1 MTRQEE
7 KIYKLVGINKD
18 GEIVMCDDIFK
29 YSDGFKGACGTIFE
43 ILTKEKAEEINR
55 LVREDGEYGYE
66 DLWRE
71 CVRGEGTTDGL
82 FEWLEKVVDEE
93 LADGK
98 DFVGQDTSYF
108 EYLKPELKKLF
119 DSMSEE
125 KLQEMI
131 DFINNNNMRN
141 DDVYFESIDDF
152 KQNAVFSCVGGG
164 RCFSKDEEL
173 PIVFD
178 NELLEKIRIAE
189 TPIENPE
196 PKEKTA
202 EEIQAEK
209 HAQKVLN
216 DFDNAFSK
224 IKDVSNTLDKAQE
237 GMADLLKG
245 VENEQ

>member
-1 MTRQEE
+1 MLLDKYITTINKKRSKLWQDKKK
-7 KIYKLVGINKD
+7 KIYKLVGLNKD

-29 YSDGFKGACGTIFE
+29 YSDGFKGACGSIFE
-43 ILTKEKAEEINR
+43 ILTKEKAEKINR
-55 LVREDGEYGYE
+55 LVREDGDYGYE

-71 CVRGEGTTDGL
+71 CVHAGDTTDGL
-82 FEWLEKVVDEE
+82 TEWLESVVDEE
-93 LADGK
+93 LAGGK

-108 EYLKPELKKLF
+108 NYLKQELKRLYE
-119 DSMSEE
+119 SMPEE

-131 DFINNNNMRN
+131 DFINENNYRN

-189 TPIENPE
+189 TPIENPT
-196 PKEKTA
+196 PREKTA
-202 EEIQAEK
+202 EEIQAEE
-209 HAQKVLN
+209 HAKKK
-216 DFDNAFSK
+216 F
-224 IKDVSNTLDKAQE
+224 
-237 GMADLLKG
+237 
-245 VENEQ
+245 

>member
-55 LVREDGEYGYE
+55 LVKEDGEYGYE

-71 CVRGEGTTDGL
+71 CVHGGHTTDGL
-82 FEWLEKVVDEE
+82 TEWLENVVDEE

-119 DSMSEE
+119 DSIPEE

-131 DFINNNNMRN
+131 DFINENNYRN

-152 KQNAVFSCVGGG
+152 KQNAVFSCVGG
-164 RCFSKDEEL
+164 R
-173 PIVFD
+173 
-178 NELLEKIRIAE
+178 
-189 TPIENPE
+189 
-196 PKEKTA
+196 
-202 EEIQAEK
+202 
-209 HAQKVLN
+209 
-216 DFDNAFSK
+216 
-224 IKDVSNTLDKAQE
+224 
-237 GMADLLKG
+237 
-245 VENEQ
+245 

>member
-7 KIYKLVGINKD
+7 KIYKLVGLNKN

-29 YSDGFKGACGTIFE
+29 YSDGFKGACGSIFE
-43 ILTKEKAEEINR
+43 ILNKSKAEEINR
-55 LVREDGEYGYE
+55 LVAQGDYGYD

-71 CVRGEGTTDGL
+71 CVHAGSTTEGLT
-82 FEWLEKVVDEE
+82 EWLENLVYDEVTIG
-93 LADGK
+93 DN
-98 DFVGQDTSYF
+98 DFVGQDKSYF
-108 EYLKPELKKLF
+108 CQLKQELKRLYE
-119 DSMSEE
+119 SMPEE

-131 DFINNNNMRN
+131 DFINENNYRN

-189 TPIENPE
+189 TPIENPT
-196 PKEKTA
+196 PREKTA
-202 EEIQAEK
+202 EEIQAEE
-209 HAQKVLN
+209 HAKKVLQ
-216 DFDNAFSK
+216 DFDKAFSK

-237 GMADLLKG
+237 GMADLSKG
-245 VENEQ
+245 VENE

>member
-7 KIYKLVGINKD
+7 KIYKLVGLNKN
-18 GEIVMCDDIFK
+18 GEFVMCDDIFK
-29 YSDGFKGACGTIFE
+29 YSDGFKGACGSIFE
-43 ILTKEKAEEINR
+43 ILNKSKAEKINR
-55 LVREDGEYGYE
+55 LVAQGDYGYD

-71 CVRGEGTTDGL
+71 CVHAGNTTEGLT
-82 FEWLEKVVDEE
+82 EWLENLVYDEVTIG
-93 LADGK
+93 DN
-98 DFVGQDTSYF
+98 DFVGQDKSYF
-108 EYLKPELKKLF
+108 CQLKQELKRLYE
-119 DSMSEE
+119 SMPEE

-131 DFINNNNMRN
+131 DFINENNYRN

-189 TPIENPE
+189 TPIENPT
-196 PKEKTA
+196 PKEKTV
-202 EEIQAEK
+202 EEIQAEE
-209 HAQKVLN
+209 HAKKVLQ
-216 DFDNAFSK
+216 DFDKAFSK

>member
-7 KIYKLVGINKD
+7 KIYKLVGLNKN
-18 GEIVMCDDIFK
+18 GEFVMCDDIFK
-29 YSDGFKGACGTIFE
+29 YSDGFKGACGSIFE
-43 ILTKEKAEEINR
+43 ILNKSKAEKINR
-55 LVREDGEYGYE
+55 LVKETGDYGYE

-71 CVRGEGTTDGL
+71 CVHAGNTTDGL
-82 FEWLEKVVDEE
+82 TEWLESVVDEE
-93 LADGK
+93 LVAYGK

-108 EYLKPELKKLF
+108 NYLKQELKRLYE
-119 DSMSEE
+119 SMSEE

-131 DFINNNNMRN
+131 DFINENNYRN

-202 EEIQAEK
+202 EEIQAEE
-209 HAQKVLN
+209 HAKKS
-216 DFDNAFSK
+216 FK
-224 IKDVSNTLDKAQE
+224 
-237 GMADLLKG
+237 
-245 VENEQ
+245 

>member
-1 MTRQEE
+1 MTRQAE
-7 KIYKLVGINKD
+7 KIYKLVGLNKN

-29 YSDGFKGACGTIFE
+29 YSDGFKGACGSIFE
-43 ILTKEKAEEINR
+43 ILNKSKAEEINR
-55 LVREDGEYGYE
+55 LVAQGDYGYD

-71 CVRGEGTTDGL
+71 CVQAGNTTEGLT
-82 FEWLEKVVDEE
+82 EWLENLVYDEVTIG
-93 LADGK
+93 DN
-98 DFVGQDTSYF
+98 DFVGQDKSYF
-108 EYLKPELKKLF
+108 CQLKQELKRLYE
-119 DSMSEE
+119 SMPEE

-131 DFINNNNMRN
+131 DFINENNYRN

-173 PIVFD
+173 PMVFD

-189 TPIENPE
+189 TPIENPT
-196 PKEKTA
+196 PREKTA
-202 EEIQAEK
+202 EEIQAEE
-209 HAQKVLN
+209 HAKKVLK
-216 DFDNAFSK
+216 DFDKAFSK

-245 VENEQ
+245 AENE

>member
-7 KIYKLVGINKD
+7 KIYKLVGLNKN

-29 YSDGFKGACGTIFE
+29 YSDGFKRACGTIFE
-43 ILTKEKAEEINR
+43 VLTKEKAEEINR
-55 LVREDGEYGYE
+55 HVREDGDYGYE

-71 CVRGEGTTDGL
+71 CVHGGHTTDGL
-82 FEWLEKVVDEE
+82 TEWLENVVDEE
-93 LADGK
+93 LAYGK

-108 EYLKPELKKLF
+108 NYLKQELKRLYE
-119 DSMSEE
+119 SMPEE

-131 DFINNNNMRN
+131 DFINENNYRN

-189 TPIENPE
+189 TPIEKPE
-196 PKEKTA
+196 LREKTA
-202 EEIQAEK
+202 REIQTEE
-209 HAQKVLN
+209 
-216 DFDNAFSK
+216 
-224 IKDVSNTLDKAQE
+224 T
-237 GMADLLKG
+237 
-245 VENEQ
+245 

>member
-29 YSDGFKGACGTIFE
+29 YSDGFKGACGSIFE
-43 ILTKEKAEEINR
+43 ILTKEKAEKINR
-55 LVREDGEYGYE
+55 LVREDGDYGYE

-71 CVRGEGTTDGL
+71 CVHAGNTTDGL
-82 FEWLEKVVDEE
+82 TEWLESVVDEE
-93 LADGK
+93 LANGK

-108 EYLKPELKKLF
+108 NYLKQELKRLYE
-119 DSMSEE
+119 SMPEE
-125 KLQEMI
+125 KLQKMI
-131 DFINNNNMRN
+131 DFINKNNYRN

-189 TPIENPE
+189 TPIENPTQR
-196 PKEKTA
+196 EKTLEEIYA
-202 EEIQAEK
+202 EE
-209 HAQKVLN
+209 HAKRN
-216 DFDNAFSK
+216 YK
-224 IKDVSNTLDKAQE
+224 
-237 GMADLLKG
+237 
-245 VENEQ
+245 

>member
-7 KIYKLVGINKD
+7 KIKQLVGINKY
-18 GEIVMCDDIFK
+18 GEIVMCDDLFK
-29 YSDGFKGACGTIFE
+29 YSDNFKGAIGFIFE
-43 ILTKEKAEEINR
+43 VLNKEKADRINE
-55 LVREDGEYGYE
+55 LVKDGDYGYE

-71 CVRGEGTTDGL
+71 CVHGGHTTDGL
-82 FEWLEKVVDEE
+82 TEWLENVVDEE

-98 DFVGQDTSYF
+98 DFVGQDTSCF
-108 EYLKPELKKLF
+108 NYLKQELKRLYE
-119 DSMSEE
+119 SMPEE

-131 DFINNNNMRN
+131 DFINENNYRN

-164 RCFSKDEEL
+164 RCFSEDKEL

-178 NELLEKIRIAE
+178 NELLEKIKIAE

-196 PKEKTA
+196 PREKTA
-202 EEIQAEK
+202 EEIQAEQ

-245 VENEQ
+245 VENE

>member
-7 KIYKLVGINKD
+7 KIYKLVGLNKD
-18 GEIVMCDDIFK
+18 GEIVMCDEIFEH
-29 YSDGFKGACGTIFE
+29 SDGFKGACGTIFE

-55 LVREDGEYGYE
+55 LVRENAEYGYE

-71 CVRGEGTTDGL
+71 CVHGGHTISGL
-82 FEWLEKVVDEE
+82 TEWLENVVDEE

-108 EYLKPELKKLF
+108 VYLKQELRRLY
-119 DSMSEE
+119 DSIPEE
-125 KLQEMI
+125 KLQEMV
-131 DFINNNNMRN
+131 DFINENNYRN
-141 DDVYFESIDDF
+141 GDVYFESIDDF

-164 RCFSKDEEL
+164 RCFSKDEKL

-189 TPIENPE
+189 TPIENLT
-196 PKEKTA
+196 PKEKTI
-202 EEIQAEK
+202 EEIQAEEHVK
-209 HAQKVLN
+209 KVLN
-216 DFDNAFSK
+216 NFDKAFSK
-224 IKDVSNTLDKAQE
+224 IKDVSNTLDKARE
-237 GMADLLKG
+237 GMTGLLKG